1 MKKAYVKPVFLAE
14 EFVAAS
20 SYAISCGPASIN
32 KALTINPGNNVC
44 GEKIDGHTAGKGKA
58 EINNNYIGVWPNTV
72 ADGENYSYWQYAN
85 QNDGKSN
92 LFSSNNYE
100 CDFLWDYYS
109 TGKNEIYVW
118 ENATAERNSSLGT
131 LAVKVGEAIVDFA
144 NFFTHSSQSEGQHKP
159 GYMGQSFQS

>member
-14 EFVAAS
+14 EFVAAA
-20 SYAISCGPASIN
+20 SYATSCGAATIN
-32 KALTINPGNNVC
+32 SALTIKPGDNVC

-58 EINNNYIGVWPNTV
+58 EINNDYIGVWPDT
-72 ADGENYSYWQYAN
+72 AGGKYSYWDYAK

-92 LFSSNNYE
+92 LFSSSNYE

-109 TGKNEIYVW
+109 TGKDEIYVW
-118 ENATAERNSSLGT
+118 GSAVAERNSLLGT
-131 LAVKVGEAIVDFA
+131 IAVTVGDAIVNFA
-144 NFFTHSSQSEGQHKP
+144 NFFTNSNQTEAQHKP